1 MTLLNFNWLIG
12 VLANKPKLFIF
23 KAAAKFKGPELLPT
37 KKSESF
43 IAPMISIS
51 FKSEQS
57 IK

>member
-1 MTLLNFNWLIG
+1 MTLLNFNWLIA
-12 VLANKPKLFIF
+12 VFENKPKRLTF

-43 IAPMISIS
+43 ITLMISIS